1 MRALTPT
8 LTGSQLFEH
17 EPVGIKD
24 FIESREYLDASAD
37 CWPSIKSELIGLF
50 NCPPD
55 GLRLSTYE
63 EFVFDAGI
71 GTGKSFLISVLFS
84 YLTYRLL
91 CLRSPQET
99 FQLGRGSTIAL
110 VNMSKNGMQA
120 KKVVFGAIKARIDN
134 SPWFQEYAQPDPD
147 IRSELRFPKDILIF
161 PGNSEETGALGFTIF
176 GANLDEAAFFT
187 DNPGKDVAEDIYYA
201 LQRRIKSRFEGVGLL
216 GITSS
221 PRYVDD
227 FIETKMTESRQ
238 STAKHI
244 LGRTLE
250 TWNSRPD
257 DIRAINQDDC
267 FELIH
272 PRTGLPMKIPNRYRY
287 DFDKNPEKSW
297 RDFGAVASLTLE
309 AYIKRFGC
317 VEDSIDP
324 TMKDPVGIDGQF
336 ADWFKGD
343 PKFTY
348 FIHVD
353 LALSSDACGFA
364 MVHKEGNIVK
374 VDLAHRI
381 IGSKAKE
388 IDITEV
394 KNLVFQLA
402 DRGFKLGKVTY
413 DQYQSASSIQEI
425 NKRGIKS
432 EILSVDRDMQ
442 AYETM
447 KELFYNGRMKIYNSE
462 ILLTE
467 LKRLELVEGKKVDHP
482 AKGSKDVADA
492 VAGAT
497 FNAIK
502 TVVIGAVRV
511 RI

>member
-1 MRALTPT
+1 MIPS
-8 LTGSQLFEH
+8 LTGNALFEH

-24 FIESREYLDASAD
+24 FIESKEYLDANND
-37 CWPSIKSELIGLF
+37 CWPSIKRELIGLF
-50 NCPPD
+50 NCEPTD
-55 GLRLSTYE
+55 LQLSTYS

-91 CLRSPQET
+91 CLRSPQAT
-99 FQLGRGSTIAL
+99 FQLAAGSTIAL

-120 KKVVFGAIKARIDN
+120 KKVVFGSIKARIDN
-134 SPWFQEYAQPDPD
+134 SPWFQEYGQPDPEV
-147 IRSELRFPKDILIF
+147 RSELRFPKDILII
-161 PGNSEETGALGFTIF
+161 PGNSEETAFLGFTIF

-187 DNPGKDVAEDIYYA
+187 DSPGRDVAEEIYYA
-201 LQRRIKSRFEGVGLL
+201 LQRRITSRFEGYGLL

-227 FIETKMTESRQ
+227 FIETKMAETR
-238 STAKHI
+238 TGKAKHI
-244 LGRTLE
+244 LGRTME

-257 DIRAINQDDC
+257 DVRALERGDS
-267 FELIH
+267 FGLVH
-272 PRTGLPMKIPNRYRY
+272 PRTKEIMQIPNRYRY
-287 DFDKNPEKSW
+287 DFDKNPDKAW

-309 AYIKRFGC
+309 AYIKKYEL
-317 VEDSIDP
+317 VEAAVDP
-324 TMKDPVGIDGQF
+324 NMKDPFENGELME
-336 ADWFKGD
+336 WFKPD
-343 PKFTY
+343 PTKTY
-348 FIHVD
+348 FVHVD

-364 MVHKEGNIVK
+364 MVHKEGNLVK
-374 VDLAHRI
+374 VDIAHQIR
-381 IGSKAKE
+381 AKEHQE
-388 IDITEV
+388 IDINEV
-394 KNLVFQLA
+394 KNLIFKLA
-402 DRGFKLGKVTY
+402 DRGFRIGKATY
-413 DQYQSASSIQEI
+413 DQYQSASSIQDL

-432 EILSVDRDMQ
+432 EILSVDRDIQ
-442 AYETM
+442 AYETL
-447 KELFYNGRMKIYNSE
+447 KELIYEGRLKIYNSE

-482 AKGSKDVADA
+482 AKGSKDVSDA

-502 TVVIGAVRV
+502 TVTLGPVRV